1 MEYEIWK
8 PIIGHERD
16 YEVSSHG
23 RVRRISYCCASPE
36 GRILSQYSGH
46 GYLNHTLCTDG
57 KMTRY
62 RSHVLVAR
70 AFVPNPD
77 GKPQVNHK
85 DCDKANN
92 YYGNLEWVTGK
103 ENRQHAMNNGRY
115 VAFNGVDN
123 PNSKLTTEQVLQM
136 RAERNAGASIKHL
149 SIKYDIHYQAA
160 YRIIHRL
167 RWAHI

>member
-1 MEYEIWK
+1 MEPEIWK

-46 GYLNHTLCTDG
+46 GYLNHTLCSDG
-57 KMTRY
+57 KETRY

-85 DCDKANN
+85 DGVKANN
-92 YYGNLEWVTGK
+92 YYENLEWVTAS
-103 ENRQHAMNNGRY
+103 ENQQHA
-115 VAFNGVDN
+115 VAAGLHMKLPGESNAMAMLTAAQVLEMRDYAAKGV
-123 PNSKLTTEQVLQM
+123 SLTTLAKEY
-136 RAERNAGASIKHL
+136 H
-149 SIKYDIHYQAA
+149 IHYQTV
-160 YRIIHRL
+160 YKIIHRK
-167 RWAHI
+167 RWTHI

>member
-1 MEYEIWK
+1 MESEIWK
-8 PIIGHERD
+8 SILGHERD

-23 RVRRISYCCASPE
+23 RVRRVSYCCASPE
-36 GRILSQYSGH
+36 GRILSQSSGH
-46 GYLNHTLCTDG
+46 GYLNHRLCSDG
-57 KMTRY
+57 KMKSY
-62 RSHVLVAR
+62 RTHVLVAR

-103 ENRQHAMNNGRY
+103 ENRQHAAANERY
-115 VAFNGVDN
+115 VSQNGESN
-123 PNSKLTTEQVLQM
+123 GQATLTAEQVLQM
-136 RAERNAGASIKHL
+136 RAERSAGVSLGQL
-149 SIKYDIHYQAA
+149 SIKYGIHYQTVF
-160 YRIIHRL
+160 RIIHRL